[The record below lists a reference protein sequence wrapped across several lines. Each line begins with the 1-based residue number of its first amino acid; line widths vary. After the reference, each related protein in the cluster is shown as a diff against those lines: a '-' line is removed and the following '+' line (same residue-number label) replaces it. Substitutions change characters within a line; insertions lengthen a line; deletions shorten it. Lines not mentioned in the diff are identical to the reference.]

1 MKKYLIALFLLLVPI
16 ISYAHDMVP
25 TYPVL
30 RPSYM
35 AGVLVTEIELFN
47 KRNDVEYYEIA
58 VFDKDFGPVPF
69 VSSFKIFKL
78 EYLKKVKVEIYI
90 REQDKDR
97 AVYVCS
103 RSRAP
108 ESEKVN
114 INTGITS
121 MICSKFK
128 RN

>member
-1 MKKYLIALFLLLVPI
+1 MEGL
-16 ISYAHDMVP
+16 
-25 TYPVL
+25 
-30 RPSYM
+30 
-35 AGVLVTEIELFN
+35 LVTEIELFN

-58 VFDKDFGPVPF
+58 VLDKDFKAVPF
-69 VSSFKIFKL
+69 VSSFQVFKL

-90 REQDKDR
+90 RERDR
-97 AVYVCS
+97 QKAYYVCS

-108 ESEKVN
+108 DSEKVN

-128 RN
+128 RD